1 MPEHDSKDFVIGTDF
16 GIYHGSTGI
25 LIAAATDNQMQ
36 ETVNMIQVSNKQ
48 SGRANQYVPGR
59 EDGTASGTSRILNTA
74 DDPYA
79 ALSAIKRAREP
90 VSIKYS
96 SEGDGT
102 KRSSEVAGTK
112 YWEVAEAYISSLS
125 RTDPDD
131 DSSTVSY
138 TFQFSSPV
146 EEKTVGS

>member
-96 SEGDGT
+96 SE
-102 KRSSEVAGTK
+102 VAGTK
-112 YWEVAEAYISSLS
+112 YWEVAEAYISDLS